1 MWSPEWLKLCVVEE
15 HAGTCIPRRGGGGC
29 WPRRPRSVQ
38 RPLAFLCVLA
48 VKGKGKSNNGKTC
61 PVKQEVDKVAVSMSP
76 ATLRLL
82 FAFHALTLY
91 MY

>member
-1 MWSPEWLKLCVVEE
+1 MQSPVWLNMWVVEE
-15 HAGTCIPRRGGGGC
+15 HAGTCIPRRGGSGC

-38 RPLAFLCVLA
+38 RLLAFLCVLA
-48 VKGKGKSNNGKTC
+48 VKGKTC
-61 PVKQEVDKVAVSMSP
+61 PVKWEVDKVAVSMSP

-82 FAFHALTLY
+82 FTFHALTLY